1 MPWRTLELSESW
13 PMGNNTLCVT
23 TIAMFA
29 PEKMSESL
37 GHGEHPE
44 NNKALTVRGSGNQQ
58 RLYLALH
65 DTR

>member
-13 PMGNNTLCVT
+13 PMGNNTLYVT

-44 NNKALTVRGSGNQQ
+44 NNRVSTHST
-58 RLYLALH
+58 RLGEPTAAVFGLA
-65 DTR
+65 